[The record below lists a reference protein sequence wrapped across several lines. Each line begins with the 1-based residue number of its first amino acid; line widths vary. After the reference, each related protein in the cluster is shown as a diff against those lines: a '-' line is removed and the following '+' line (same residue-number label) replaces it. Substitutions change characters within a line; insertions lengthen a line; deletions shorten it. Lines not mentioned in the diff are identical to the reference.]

1 MPSIPSLESFRQY
14 GFGSGEN
21 DRPVIVYVTTSH
33 EDMEEKVLT
42 WENTVFTY
50 EKLLIALKFFDAFR
64 VDLEDLEED
73 DPILEILEKPKPLT
87 FYTFFG
93 SRLLYKSK
101 EKPSGSKAF
110 SLCSRTFSKVYKDS
124 FKTILKKEE
133 KILDELDKVIK
144 QADKLNDKLE
154 DKLSEKDRKKYEKE
168 FESLIARFEEL
179 EKQEKELF
187 ESPVLKESFAK
198 KTD

>member
-1 MPSIPSLESFRQY
+1 MPNIPSMESFRQF
-14 GFGSGEN
+14 GFGSE
-21 DRPVIVYVTTSH
+21 DSTRPVFVYVTTSH

-42 WENTVFTY
+42 WENTVFAC

-64 VDLEDLEED
+64 IDLEDLEED
-73 DPILEILEKPKPLT
+73 DPILKILEKPKPLT

-93 SRLLYKSK
+93 SQLLYKSK

-110 SLCSRTFSKVYKDS
+110 SLCSKSFSKVYKHS
-124 FKTILKKEE
+124 FKTILKREE
-133 KILDELDKVIK
+133 SILDELDKIFK
-144 QADKLNDKLE
+144 KADKLNDKLE
-154 DKLSEKDRKKYEKE
+154 EKLSEKDRKKYEKE

-187 ESPVLKESFAK
+187 ESPVLKEPFAK
-198 KTD
+198 KTE